1 MSIGDGDIVYDNVRV
16 RFDYDELVELVRDL
30 GFEDEKT
37 IEILVKAVAYY
48 AADPTRTIE
57 KAFTKIGEETG
68 VSYKAVAMRLRRA
81 IEKAEKNGELK
92 YIDRYIPGACYD
104 YDYGYTVKELVALI
118 YYHLSDNDL
127 IIVRKES

>member
-1 MSIGDGDIVYDNVRV
+1 MSIRDGDIVYEKVRV

-37 IEILVKAVAYY
+37 IDILVKTVVYY

-104 YDYGYTVKELVALI
+104 YDYGCTVKELISLI

-127 IIVRKES
+127 IIVKKEY

>member
-1 MSIGDGDIVYDNVRV
+1 MSIRDGDIVYDNVRV

-37 IEILVKAVAYY
+37 IDILVKAVAYY
-48 AADPTRTIE
+48 AAATTQTIE

-92 YIDRYIPGACYD
+92 
-104 YDYGYTVKELVALI
+104 
-118 YYHLSDNDL
+118 
-127 IIVRKES
+127 